1 MAETQSIIIMTQQY
15 YQINI
20 SFQDYHVITFLLLFL
35 QAIETIL
42 KHKTFF
48 LTISLLVRWFALQI
62 NLPIDLSG
70 LLFGNITI
78 NKSTHMI
85 LTTHSKAA
93 FLEV

>member
-48 LTISLLVRWFALQI
+48 
-62 NLPIDLSG
+62 
-70 LLFGNITI
+70 
-78 NKSTHMI
+78 
-85 LTTHSKAA
+85 
-93 FLEV
+93 